1 MWSECRSA
9 KHAPGHLATVGL
21 AQRPLEPEAGR
32 RGDGKRHCRFCVH
45 ARATRMRVL
54 RARACGIDA
63 RDDKVSRRRSGR
75 LSMNRSHFRTVA
87 MKRENIGFKT
97 KNPVSVSETHGEV
110 NLRQTSRPG
119 GRDTSFAP
127 RARASLE
134 RSAARRKKKASAI
147 RAAAR
152 VVRLRDCVITS
163 ARASER
169 RRASSRLSIRHT
181 AGARDAVL
189 VSPPRSRLEGFTNAG
204 GFATFCAFEKRGS
217 WASSD
222 LREDERSG
230 SVRQVRER
238 EEKSQS
244 RSQRASSRVKYR
256 TLSTF
261 SAITAGLA
269 LATASRP
276 IALKSNEHSCL
287 LACRCVAQYVNP
299 HRHSNPVN
307 PTRLLQL

>member
-1 MWSECRSA
+1 
-9 KHAPGHLATVGL
+9 
-21 AQRPLEPEAGR
+21 
-32 RGDGKRHCRFCVH
+32 
-45 ARATRMRVL
+45 
-54 RARACGIDA
+54 
-63 RDDKVSRRRSGR
+63 
-75 LSMNRSHFRTVA
+75 
-87 MKRENIGFKT
+87 MKI
-97 KNPVSVSETHGEV
+97 SVSKQKTPFRFQETHGEV

-204 GFATFCAFEKRGS
+204 GFATFCAFEKRRS
-217 WASSD
+217 WAASSD

-238 EEKSQS
+238 EEKSRS
-244 RSQRASSRVKYR
+244 RSQRAKYTRV
-256 TLSTF
+256 
-261 SAITAGLA
+261 
-269 LATASRP
+269 
-276 IALKSNEHSCL
+276 
-287 LACRCVAQYVNP
+287 
-299 HRHSNPVN
+299 
-307 PTRLLQL
+307 